1 MLRLSTFAILA
12 LPVLTQAIPNPL
24 SNRDLRC
31 TAGTLQ
37 CCAAVKSAGLIAGL
51 LGSVGIVGVSCNAVS
66 TSVHDPTGVCS
77 GQLEL
82 ACCTGPSLLDI
93 TLGCTPVNAI
103 A

>member
-37 CCAAVKSAGLIAGL
+37 CCAAVKVKCVLIYEEL
-51 LGSVGIVGVSCNAVS
+51 TVMNESV
-66 TSVHDPTGVCS
+66 P
-77 GQLEL
+77 
-82 ACCTGPSLLDI
+82 
-93 TLGCTPVNAI
+93 
-103 A
+103 